1 MKSVLLGMSGGVD
14 SSAAAYILKEQGY
27 NVIGATMLL
36 RDGMDCSDA
45 RKVCEHLDIE
55 FRELDFREEFSK
67 QVIDYFVDEYIHGRT
82 PNPCIMCNKFL
93 KFGKMFEYAKEN
105 GIDYVATGHY
115 AKVERDGEKYILRTA
130 DTLRKDQSYV
140 LYNLTQEQL
149 SRTLFPL
156 GGYEKEEIRKIAE
169 NVGIDVANK
178 PESQEICFVEDNNY
192 ARFIKEYSGYVPQE
206 GDFLDVNGS
215 IMGTH
220 RGIIY
225 YTVGQRKG
233 IGAFGRP
240 MFVMKINP
248 DNNTVI
254 LGEKGME
261 YSNTLTAREVNFISG
276 EYPDETINA
285 QARIRYQSQPS
296 PAKIIYLGDGRVQVE
311 FEEPQRA
318 VTPGQS
324 VVFYDGDIVL
334 GGGIIE

>member
-27 NVIGATMLL
+27 KVIGATMIL
-36 RDGMDCSDA
+36 RDGHDCTDA
-45 RKVCEHLDIE
+45 RRVCEYLGIE
-55 FRELDFREEFSK
+55 FRELDFRKEFSK
-67 QVIDYFVDEYIHGRT
+67 EVIDYFVNEYVSGRT

-115 AKVERDGEKYILRTA
+115 AKVEYDGEKYILRTA
-130 DTLRKDQSYV
+130 DTIRKDQSYV

-149 SRTLFPL
+149 SRVLFPL
-156 GGYEKEEIRKIAE
+156 GEYEKEEIRRIAE
-169 NVGIDVANK
+169 DVGIDVANK

-206 GDFLDVNGS
+206 GDFLDVNGN

-220 RGIIY
+220 KGIIY

-276 EYPDETINA
+276 EYPDEAINA

-296 PAKIIYLGDGRVQVE
+296 PAKIIYLGDGRVRVE